1 VPFAEIARIVDRSP
15 AAARQL
21 ASRARRRVRL
31 EENVPDADLETQRR
45 VVAAFLEAARG
56 GDFDRL
62 IQVLAPEAVL
72 RSDVGPAGS
81 GRVEGAEAIARQ
93 AMNFA
98 RLGLATELVRI
109 NGAVGV
115 LTRRGGELLSI
126 AAFVVRRGRVT
137 AMDVLADPERVHRLD
152 LSLIE

>member
-1 VPFAEIARIVDRSP
+1 MVLDSLNPLERIAFVLHDMFAVPFAEIARIVDRST

-98 RLGLATELVRI
+98 GLGWRQSWCGSTERSGSLRDGAANLFRLLPSSS
-109 NGAVGV
+109 GV
-115 LTRRGGELLSI
+115 EG
-126 AAFVVRRGRVT
+126 
-137 AMDVLADPERVHRLD
+137 
-152 LSLIE
+152 